1 MKLKTISAYVASTF
15 FALTAGM
22 TALQAAEQ
30 YPAKLAGH
38 LILAGDTKI
47 DVPEDA
53 PKDLQ
58 VNGKF
63 HEKHRVEDLGAIEG
77 KSNGRPT
84 GVSFP
89 FKGQAIQGHS
99 GIVNNGDGTFWLLT
113 DNGLGNKLNSS
124 DSALY
129 FNLYKIDFDKD
140 QWEHLETVFIKDPQ
154 KNIPFRITHEDT
166 EARYLTGADF
176 DPESLQVVGDNFWVG
191 EEFGPFLLKL
201 DRQGNVLKVFETE
214 VDGKVVKSPDYPGM
228 TLPGSPDAKLPEFQV
243 RRSKGFEGMA
253 LSADG
258 KSLYP
263 LLEGV
268 LWDSEKK
275 AFEEVDGKPVL
286 RMLEFNLAD
295 EKYSAKSWFY
305 PLEDAKHSIGDFN
318 MIDERYGLIIER
330 DDTEGTANKA
340 CKEGDDKT
348 RCFDNVANFKRVYKI
363 ELSPEEQMIRKV
375 AYIDL
380 MDIQDPD
387 GKSQFELIDGKFQF
401 PFFTIENVDVVGD
414 RYIVVGNDNNYPKSS
429 SREPN
434 VADDNELILL
444 DVKEFLEAK

>member
-1 MKLKTISAYVASTF
+1 MKLKYTSALVSTV
-15 FALTAGM
+15 FALSASFV
-22 TALQAAEQ
+22 AAHAAEKF
-30 YPAKLAGH
+30 PATLEAH

-47 DVPEDA
+47 QVPDDA
-53 PKDLQ
+53 PKDLH

-63 HEKHRVEDLGAIEG
+63 HEKHRIEELGAIEG

-84 GVSFP
+84 GVNFP

-113 DNGLGNKLNSS
+113 DNGLGSKLNSS

-129 FNLYKIDFDKD
+129 FNLYKIDFEEG
-140 QWEHLETVFIKDPQ
+140 QWEHLETVFIKDAN
-154 KNIPFRITHEDT
+154 KKVPFRITHEDT
-166 EARYLTGADF
+166 ESRYLTGADF

-201 DRQGNVLKVFETE
+201 DRQGQVVEVFETE

-228 TLPGSPDAKLPEFQV
+228 NLPGSPDAKLPEFQV

-258 KSLYP
+258 KTLYP

-286 RMLEFNLAD
+286 RLLEFSLSD
-295 EKYSAKSWFY
+295 EKYTGKSWFY

-318 MIDERYGLIIER
+318 MIDARYGLIIER
-330 DDTEGTANKA
+330 DDTEGTADKA
-340 CKEGDDKT
+340 CKEGDDQT

-363 ELSPEEQMIRKV
+363 ELNPDEQMIRKV
-375 AYIDL
+375 GYIDL
-380 MDIQDPD
+380 MAIEDPNQ
-387 GKSQFELIDGKFQF
+387 KSQVDLIDGKFQF
-401 PFFTIENVDVVGD
+401 PFFTIENVDVVGE
-414 RYIVVGNDNNYPKSS
+414 RYIVVGNDNNYPKST
-429 SREPN
+429 SRKPN

-444 DVKEFLEAK
+444 DVKDLLEAK